1 MRNLPRGPSE
11 IRLVTAC
18 LALGLCGCTALLPST
33 HSQVASQWSSFGE
46 ARAAVER
53 IEPGRSTAADLRAAG
68 IDPYASN
75 NVQLMSYSD
84 VLLRFPNAGS
94 FDQLDE
100 GLRRCLR
107 AGRACTGYSIS
118 AGDKLQD
125 RVGNFWLDMFGF
137 QRVVEVTGWSFNAI
151 VLMVD
156 DRVVYA
162 IYGGQPN
169 MRGKE
174 TNSQPLGPVQ
184 NVGEVMSIGSVAK

>member
-1 MRNLPRGPSE
+1 MRNLPRGTSPTHA
-11 IRLVTAC
+11 VAAAC
-18 LALGLCGCTALLPST
+18 IALGGCAALLPSS
-33 HSQVASQWSSFGE
+33 HSEVASAWSSFGE
-46 ARAAVER
+46 ARAAIER
-53 IEPGRSTAADLRAAG
+53 IETGRSTVGELRAAG
-68 IDPYASN
+68 IDPYASH

-94 FDQLDE
+94 LDQLDE
-100 GLRRCLR
+100 GLRQCLR
-107 AGRACTGYSIS
+107 AGKACTGYSIS
-118 AGDKLQD
+118 AGDRVQD

-137 QRVVEVTGWSFNAI
+137 RRVVEVSGWNFNAI

-162 IYGGQPN
+162 VYGGQPN

-184 NVGEVMSIGSVAK
+184 NVGEALSIGSVAK